1 MKRQT
6 TIRQEQQV
14 RKIQHLKMD
23 SLHLDNS
30 VPIKQATTSRRVG
43 LDINE
48 NFVVFDETTTGT
60 FHGHIRGWNNST
72 NQGLDQYMKNAL
84 ERAGYVKSST
94 AKKPKLTDEG
104 KRYD

>member
-1 MKRQT
+1 M
-6 TIRQEQQV
+6 
-14 RKIQHLKMD
+14 
-23 SLHLDNS
+23 
-30 VPIKQATTSRRVG
+30 G

-94 AKKPKLTDEG
+94 AKKPKLTDEAKDMIEKWIKAYAAILKG
-104 KRYD
+104 D